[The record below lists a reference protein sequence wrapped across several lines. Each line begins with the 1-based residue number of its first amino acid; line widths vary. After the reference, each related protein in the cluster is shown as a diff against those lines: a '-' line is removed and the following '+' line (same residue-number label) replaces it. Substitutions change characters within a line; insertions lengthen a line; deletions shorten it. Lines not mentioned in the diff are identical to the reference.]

1 MENPNTEQVQQQTN
15 EVDLGQIAGLKS
27 EAQPQEPVTPP
38 PPPIITNEQFVNLIA
53 PIVHDAA
60 CNDLPADV
68 LQHLPSPAILK
79 AVLDIIDFESAT
91 GLLAGG
97 IELDPKKRLF
107 FGLGATALW
116 AGFVVF
122 KANAIRQSLRKRGEY
137 EEALRRAAEEK
148 RQGYQEIAKEMSEHG
163 AAAGNANNDPGS

>member
-1 MENPNTEQVQQQTN
+1 MENINTEQVQQQQTS

-27 EAQPQEPVTPP
+27 EAQPQAPVTP

-60 CNDLPADV
+60 CSDLPADV
-68 LQHLPSPAILK
+68 LQHLPNPAILK

-122 KANAIRQSLRKRGEY
+122 KANAIRQTLRKRGEY
-137 EEALRRAAEEK
+137 EEAVRRAAEEK

-163 AAAGNANNDPGS
+163 ATEGNANNNPGG